1 MDQKIPRCA
10 QCLGSC
16 PRYPF
21 DILEGYEFVL
31 WLGWWFEFCSIVND
45 LYSTRGWL
53 LVAKHSAVNQWSN
66 VQTKVIPKQLPAHLT
81 TGFEDMDLA
90 HRNVLGWSGYL
101 TLHNA
106 NMIIYMIINMHT
118 RRIIGEG
125 KNHCKIVSWNVS
137 WTSWT
142 SLSEFCWQA
151 LAYNWPT
158 EFYRISTECC
168 PQFTG
173 NGVTVSRGQR
183 VHDRPVYPDKVE
195 GPGKGTMT
203 WSRTMRCLLN
213 GMKLWNNWI

>member
-1 MDQKIPRCA
+1 MVKCA
-10 QCLGSC
+10 NQGDSKTA
-16 PRYPF
+16 PSTSHHWFRGRGFSTEMSWDGQGIWRYTTQT
-21 DILEGYEFVL
+21 
-31 WLGWWFEFCSIVND
+31 WLYNHNHTIWFF
-45 LYSTRGWL
+45 
-53 LVAKHSAVNQWSN
+53 
-66 VQTKVIPKQLPAHLT
+66 
-81 TGFEDMDLA
+81 
-90 HRNVLGWSGYL
+90 
-101 TLHNA
+101 
-106 NMIIYMIINMHT
+106 MIINMHT

-158 EFYRISTECC
+158 QFYRISTECC